1 MNMTPLGNNG
11 ATLGE
16 DKIRWADIFATNSS
30 ITSSDAKLK
39 TDINYDLDQFDALF
53 DALRPASY
61 KFIDGTSGR
70 THMGMIAQD
79 IESTLNELGIST
91 LDFAAFIKSPT
102 KNEETGEDEF
112 IYGLRYGEFISL
124 IIYQVQKMKQ
134 EFKSKVKE
142 LEDRLSLLG

>member
-1 MNMTPLGNNG
+1 MTPLGNNG

-16 DKIRWADIFATNSS
+16 DGLRWADIFATNSS

-102 KNEETGEDEF
+102 KM
-112 IYGLRYGEFISL
+112 RR
-124 IIYQVQKMKQ
+124 Q
-134 EFKSKVKE
+134 ERTNSSMVFDTE
-142 LEDRLSLLG
+142 NLFRLSSIRCKR